1 MRAIEHIVIHCSA
14 TAEGKNIT
22 AADVDKWHK
31 AKGWEG
37 IGYHF
42 FIKIDGTIEL
52 GRRIKQIGAH
62 VAGHNKNSIGIC
74 YAGGLEAD
82 NKTPKDTRTKAQ
94 MESMKTL
101 VQDLLKRF
109 PEAKVVGHRD
119 FAGVN
124 KACPSF
130 EVSEWLKTSKIQ

>member
-1 MRAIEHIVIHCSA
+1 MRAIEYIVIHCSA
-14 TAEGKNIT
+14 TAEGKEIT

-42 FIKIDGTIEL
+42 FIKLDGTIEL
-52 GRRIKQIGAH
+52 GRRIKQIGSH

-74 YAGGLEAD
+74 YAGGLESD
-82 NKTPKDTRTKAQ
+82 KKTPKDTRTKAQ

-101 VQDLLKRF
+101 VQDLLKQF
-109 PEAKVVGHRD
+109 PAAKVVGHRD

>member
-14 TAEGKNIT
+14 TAEGKEIT

-42 FIKIDGTIEL
+42 FIKLDGTIEL
-52 GRRIKQIGAH
+52 GRRIKQIGSH

-74 YAGGLEAD
+74 YAGGVETD

-94 MESMKTL
+94 MESMKKL
-101 VQDLLKRF
+101 VQDLLVRF
-109 PEAKVVGHRD
+109 PSAKVVGHRD

>member
-1 MRAIEHIVIHCSA
+1 MRAIQHIVIHCSA
-14 TAEGKNIT
+14 TAEGKEIT

-31 AKGWEG
+31 AKGWDG

-42 FIKIDGTIEL
+42 FIKLDGTIEL
-52 GRRIKQIGAH
+52 GRRIKQIGSH

-74 YAGGLEAD
+74 YAGGVETD

-94 MESMKTL
+94 MESMKKL
-101 VQDLLKRF
+101 VQDLLKQF
-109 PEAKVVGHRD
+109 PTAKVVGHRD

>member
-1 MRAIEHIVIHCSA
+1 MRAIQHIVIHCSA
-14 TAEGKNIT
+14 TAEGKEIT

-42 FIKIDGTIEL
+42 FIKLDGTIEL
-52 GRRIKQIGAH
+52 GRRIKQIGSH

-74 YAGGLEAD
+74 YAGGVETD

-94 MESMKTL
+94 MESMKKL
-101 VQDLLKRF
+101 VQDL
-109 PEAKVVGHRD
+109 
-119 FAGVN
+119 
-124 KACPSF
+124 
-130 EVSEWLKTSKIQ
+130 

>member
-1 MRAIEHIVIHCSA
+1 MRAIEYIVIHCSA
-14 TAEGKNIT
+14 TAEGKEIT

-31 AKGWEG
+31 AKGWDG

-42 FIKIDGTIEL
+42 FIKLDGTIEL
-52 GRRIKQIGAH
+52 GRRIKQIGSH

-74 YAGGLEAD
+74 YAGGVETD

-94 MESMKTL
+94 MESMKKL
-101 VQDLLKRF
+101 VQDLLKQF
-109 PEAKVVGHRD
+109 PTAKVVGHRD

>member
-1 MRAIEHIVIHCSA
+1 MRAIEYIVIHCSA
-14 TAEGKNIT
+14 TAEGKEIT

-31 AKGWEG
+31 AKGWDG

-42 FIKIDGTIEL
+42 FIKLDGTIEL
-52 GRRIKQIGAH
+52 GRRIKQIGSH

-74 YAGGLEAD
+74 YAGGVETD

-94 MESMKTL
+94 MESMKKL
-101 VQDLLKRF
+101 VQDLLVRF
-109 PEAKVVGHRD
+109 PTAKVVGHRD

>member
-1 MRAIEHIVIHCSA
+1 VIHCSA
-14 TAEGKNIT
+14 TAEGKEIT

-31 AKGWEG
+31 AKGWDG

-42 FIKIDGTIEL
+42 FIKLDGTIEL
-52 GRRIKQIGAH
+52 GRRIKQIGSH

-74 YAGGLEAD
+74 YAGGVEAD

-94 MESMKTL
+94 MESMKKL
-101 VQDLLKRF
+101 VQDLLKQF
-109 PEAKVVGHRD
+109 PTAKVVGHRD